1 MLIRTARGLVSAEL
15 LPAAGAIGS
24 ALVVLMVL
32 YAGQGAYA
40 LGMTGLTTAGLGFWF
55 AATFAWVSVEHDAL
69 VVTKL
74 FGARRFNPLTT
85 GVHVR
90 MPRTARTRVFVVELV
105 DPHNRI
111 AVAEFISMG
120 GTELARRK
128 VLAVLAQ
135 AQAQAPQPQAADYR
149 KPAHPAVN
157 PALQQA
163 LDAEWDATR
172 RAMAAAKA
180 QVYSFY
186 KTKAFWGPVTL
197 CLGLMILFQAGI
209 WIYISVMRAR

>member
-1 MLIRTARGLVSAEL
+1 
-15 LPAAGAIGS
+15 
-24 ALVVLMVL
+24 
-32 YAGQGAYA
+32 
-40 LGMTGLTTAGLGFWF
+40 
-55 AATFAWVSVEHDAL
+55 
-69 VVTKL
+69 
-74 FGARRFNPLTT
+74 
-85 GVHVR
+85 
-90 MPRTARTRVFVVELV
+90 
-105 DPHNRI
+105 
-111 AVAEFISMG
+111 MG